1 MGTKCNRIKIY
12 DTNDHKIIDLPKLS
26 HLEPDPV
33 VTTSSVYAIEV
44 NPSRTLLATVGQ
56 LGRDVAIYRLPNLDP
71 VCLGNKSHNDG
82 ILDLCWLDDDFVVS
96 GSIDRQM
103 ALWRID
109 DFPNRPSIVNSFNE
123 NDEDDGL
130 PPLPAITPLR
140 IKKCVGADKVRA
152 IIFNRQ
158 KSELVTLSTNAYIH
172 VWDPERFHQI
182 MSRKLPHA
190 MENVCLTQRQD
201 YSLYAVGS
209 KSHFTLLDPRTLH
222 HVKKVSLK

>member
-1 MGTKCNRIKIY
+1 MGTKCNKIKIY
-12 DTNDHKIIDLPKLS
+12 NTNNHKVIDLPQLS
-26 HLEPDPV
+26 HPPSESAPLPQ
-33 VTTSSVYAIEV
+33 SQGVYAVEI
-44 NPSRTLLATVGQ
+44 NPSRTLMATVG
-56 LGRDVAIYRLPNLDP
+56 LAGRDVAIYRLPNLEP
-71 VCLGNKSHNDG
+71 VCLGHKSHTDG

-96 GSIDRQM
+96 GGMDRQM

-109 DFPNRPSIVNSFNE
+109 DHPYRSMSGTVL
-123 NDEDDGL
+123 DDHHGL
-130 PPLPAITPLR
+130 PPLPAVEPLK

-152 IIFNRQ
+152 VIFNQQ
-158 KSELVTLSTNAYIH
+158 KCEIITLSTNAFIH

-222 HVKKVSLK
+222 HVKKVGQ